1 MRLAGTGKLVT
12 QIASL
17 VDARQTC
24 IERKNTEWIAK
35 HTDRLKHFETLLP
48 SGSGWDRGTTI
59 DLVKSTPE
67 RLVLFGSFHHMNDG
81 GYYDGWTDHEIV
93 VTPSLQF
100 GFTVKVTGRDR
111 NDIKEYLTGL
121 FLEALGQE
129 VPER

>member
-17 VDARQTC
+17 VDARRTC
-24 IERKNTEWIAK
+24 IERKNTEWIEK
-35 HTDRLKHFETLLP
+35 HTDSLKAIEAKLP
-48 SGSGWDRGTTI
+48 SGSGWDSGTKI

-67 RLVLFGSFHHMNDG
+67 RLVFFGSFHHMNDG
-81 GYYDGWTDHEIV
+81 GFYDGWTDHEII

-100 GFTVKVTGRDR
+100 GFNVKVTGRDR
-111 NDIKEYLTGL
+111 NDIKEYLAGL

-129 VPER
+129 VPET